1 MSVPRPKSNRSNEPK
16 IPIVWEHIEDP
27 HGQDLLRQ
35 AIQLILRD
43 KQDPVDRSPF
53 DKKSQQELNE
63 GAPTES
69 N

>member
-1 MSVPRPKSNRSNEPK
+1 MPVSRPKSNRSNEPK

-35 AIQLILRD
+35 AIQLILKD
-43 KQDPVDRSPF
+43 KQDLVDLSPF
-53 DKKSQQELNE
+53 DKKSQRELNE
-63 GAPTES
+63 GIPVES

>member
-1 MSVPRPKSNRSNEPK
+1 MSKHTNEPK

-27 HGQDLLRQ
+27 RDQDLLRQ
-35 AIQLILRD
+35 AIRLILRD
-43 KQDPVDRSPF
+43 KQDRPAPSLF

-63 GAPTES
+63 GTPVES